1 MKYKTPLIIA
11 LVLLGSVG
19 FVPSAHAVTSG
30 CYSQGSDEIVQPVNG
45 ACPSG
50 TSAVGTNGA
59 PATVANGNLS
69 YTPLEPLSPA
79 ETSNINFC
87 QLLNFAFQVLIYLGG
102 MFAVLALVIGGI
114 TYMVSGVANK
124 ISKAKTRIRAAIY
137 GLLLLISS
145 WLILNTVNPQLISA
159 CNILAPANSTAVINQ
174 PISGVTVQNGTIVA
188 PDGNSAI
195 YAASPMDSASVK
207 ASISDVQQDQNAC
220 TSGSLTGGKPGVLAP
235 GDGGAGGCMTNTN
248 QHGVPTNGVLKV
260 YSNCLNV
267 PTTQPGTFQGCYY

>member
-124 ISKAKTRIRAAIY
+124 ISKAKM
-137 GLLLLISS
+137 LIVTMTDSQKVSDKVISEIPSNVRVPHPLSS
-145 WLILNTVNPQLISA
+145 MPDMYLCRHFFPQNLS
-159 CNILAPANSTAVINQ
+159 
-174 PISGVTVQNGTIVA
+174 
-188 PDGNSAI
+188 
-195 YAASPMDSASVK
+195 
-207 ASISDVQQDQNAC
+207 
-220 TSGSLTGGKPGVLAP
+220 
-235 GDGGAGGCMTNTN
+235 
-248 QHGVPTNGVLKV
+248 
-260 YSNCLNV
+260 
-267 PTTQPGTFQGCYY
+267 